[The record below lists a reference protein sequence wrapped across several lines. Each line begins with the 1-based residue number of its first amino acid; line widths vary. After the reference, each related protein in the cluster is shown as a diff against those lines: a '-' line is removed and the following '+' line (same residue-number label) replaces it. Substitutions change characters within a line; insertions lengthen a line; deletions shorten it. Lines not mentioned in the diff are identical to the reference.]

1 MDEMR
6 EGRWPS
12 LLIWRQ
18 IAAATFAF
26 VGTGLPDSP
35 AAKRHAEGPSRTPVP
50 TRMRSKR
57 TVEDAGPYQ
66 DAKQEDRR
74 GRRSLRKQTTG
85 RFPAAAGGHAFSR
98 GEGGFFIA
106 LIGGNE
112 KDGCGM
118 REITL

>member
-1 MDEMR
+1 MALPLLYDMAANCR
-6 EGRWPS
+6 RYIRFCRDWPPGQS
-12 LLIWRQ
+12 CRK
-18 IAAATFAF
+18 AA
-26 VGTGLPDSP
+26 
-35 AAKRHAEGPSRTPVP
+35 RR
-50 TRMRSKR
+50 R
-57 TVEDAGPYQ
+57 TVGDTGPYQ
-66 DAKQEDRR
+66 DVEQKDRR

-118 REITL
+118 REIAL